1 MILIF
6 LNFKLSVQII
16 NIIEK
21 ITFCF
26 VLSFY
31 MAKIDLF
38 SLSIIILF
46 VVFCIPGTC
55 AFYSSW
61 EKEIFFSISYQ
72 MINVHAAF

>member
-1 MILIF
+1 M
-6 LNFKLSVQII
+6 
-16 NIIEK
+16 
-21 ITFCF
+21 T
-26 VLSFY
+26 
-31 MAKIDLF
+31 KIDLF

-61 EKEIFFSISYQ
+61 EKEIFVSISYQ